1 MKYLLEFA
9 QYLSDD
15 IQDLDNDGQKDNPIS
30 ASSSLAKNFDP
41 DQIVVI
47 GNYQKDKPAVELFK
61 TTAGVVNEINQKIKE
76 QTEGW
81 FKYKYDLDTVPYDIK
96 IGTNI
101 LTKVDSE

>member
-1 MKYLLEFA
+1 MKYLLEFT

-61 TTAGVVNEINQKIKE
+61 TTAGVFTSV
-76 QTEGW
+76 
-81 FKYKYDLDTVPYDIK
+81 
-96 IGTNI
+96 
-101 LTKVDSE
+101 